1 MSIRQYVISDP
12 ANIVFKQ
19 SQEDITGTPS
29 TVWQQQMVEACTQT
43 QYIIHSDHPYLYRRN
58 NLTKDSETQFRPLQ
72 TVEDYN
78 PQYYDPEY
86 GKDPYWD
93 DELYDKHNLQFRNDD
108 YPPTDD
114 EDDPDIVDTI
124 LSRALIEQWQ
134 RNFDAIK
141 DQPHAEETQATPGLL
156 DETAFIHVLV
166 TKEGE
171 PAYIPLST
179 NLGLKYK
186 KRMLY
191 FPMDFGELTID
202 GLIDTG
208 AHSSAIPEADLRKI
222 RLLAPQSIVKEGPAP
237 TFQIMV
243 ANGQL
248 ETPKSTVEL
257 KFEVGD
263 IEFHEVFIVMEKL
276 TGPII
281 GLMFLQRNHTVLDM
295 RQGILNFPYFSMQLK
310 TADHKYSNVLEPILN
325 PDDITIPPNDRTL
338 VEIKSQIYN
347 ENTVT
352 GVLQPSDL
360 LHEEGDITFCAA
372 IVTLTNGNDNVHINN
387 FTDQPYKLKKGLH
400 IANFSVLTPEQMKHV
415 KPIDP
420 VSTWHLL
427 NENEEDAI
435 YYVSSLLKAN
445 RNNDQY
451 EQYWFPTPENP
462 GDEDSHT
469 PIQRRIL
476 PELRKLQEAEQLNPQ
491 NDDESRRKFLGNFD
505 WKDSMLQQHEI
516 KKIESLLVEY
526 HDIFARHRFDIG
538 MNEEF
543 TVKLTPKDDSPAYSQ
558 SLPTPVN
565 LKEDILVEL
574 ALLHKYGIITTLP
587 FSKYAS
593 PIFAQKK
600 PNGKL
605 RLLVDLRKINNL
617 ISDDYINNNHPVSTL
632 TDAAPHMAG
641 KKLFCKLD
649 CSQAYHCL
657 PMADQRSVE
666 MLAFNFASRTFAYRR
681 LAQGLSR
688 ALSAF
693 SSFMREYLDKVI
705 KADQCAQ
712 YVDDIGIAAN
722 DADHL
727 IKNLKATF
735 ECIRHAGLK
744 LTMHK
749 CHFGATEIDFL
760 GRTITPEGVKPQK
773 ERITNFL
780 EKTKFPKSKK
790 ALQRYLG
797 FLNYYRNYI
806 PRLSEKLAP
815 FFQLLKKDEKVLVTT
830 ELIQQFNEIN
840 RDLDKCSQLAL
851 KQPLPNKQLVLMTD
865 ASFTAA
871 GYAILTEDDPNQKY
885 SSSKNRTLQ
894 LHMAQKLLRHRN
906 SKCPYMPRN
915 S

>member
-1 MSIRQYVISDP
+1 
-12 ANIVFKQ
+12 
-19 SQEDITGTPS
+19 
-29 TVWQQQMVEACTQT
+29 
-43 QYIIHSDHPYLYRRN
+43 
-58 NLTKDSETQFRPLQ
+58 
-72 TVEDYN
+72 
-78 PQYYDPEY
+78 
-86 GKDPYWD
+86 
-93 DELYDKHNLQFRNDD
+93 
-108 YPPTDD
+108 
-114 EDDPDIVDTI
+114 
-124 LSRALIEQWQ
+124 
-134 RNFDAIK
+134 
-141 DQPHAEETQATPGLL
+141 
-156 DETAFIHVLV
+156 
-166 TKEGE
+166 
-171 PAYIPLST
+171 
-179 NLGLKYK
+179 
-186 KRMLY
+186 MLY
-191 FPMDFGELTID
+191 FPMDFGELSID

-263 IEFHEVFIVMEKL
+263 FEFHEIFIVMEKL

-281 GLMFLQRNHTVLDM
+281 GLMFLQRNLTVLDT

-325 PDDITIPPNDRTL
+325 PDDITIPPNDRIL

-372 IVTLTNGNDNVHINN
+372 IVTLTSGNVNVHINN
-387 FTDQPYKLKKGLH
+387 FTDQPYKLKRGLH

-435 YYVSSLLKAN
+435 YYVRSLLKAN

-462 GDEDSHT
+462 RDEDSHT
-469 PIQRRIL
+469 PIQRRVL
-476 PELRKLQEAEQLNPQ
+476 QELRNLQEAEQLNPQ
-491 NDDESRRKFLGNFD
+491 NDDESRRKFFSSFD

-516 KKIESLLVEY
+516 KKMESLLVEY

-538 MNEEF
+538 INEEF

-632 TDAAPHMAG
+632 TDAAQHMAG

-712 YVDDIGIAAN
+712 YVDDIGIATN

-797 FLNYYRNYI
+797 FLNYCRNYI
-806 PRLSEKLAP
+806 PRLYEKLAP

-871 GYAILTEDDPNQKY
+871 GYAILTEDDEREIFICQKIIRSNCIWLKTFY
-885 SSSKNRTLQ
+885 A
-894 LHMAQKLLRHRN
+894 MATQNVHIRQGILSDLLRIQRFWTYFLGSPQTDYYPNGQQIGHEILPDEDN
-906 SKCPYMPRN
+906 PSNTLECM
-915 S
+915 